1 MTEENN
7 YKILHYLKLKEKLSE
22 IKTKRHNL
30 NPSFNAKNSLVTND
44 SIISSSNNINYS
56 NKINTDILPTN
67 KNNIKPKI
75 IGNNVKKIDYIY
87 SPRTRFVLEKDEEE
101 KLYHDLCIDFDPMT
115 IKIMK
120 AYFKERLGELNEIE
134 FISIL
139 KNYLSEWYPNLP
151 NREKIMVKLLSRLF
165 KDIDLNC
172 NEIITWEDF
181 TEYLTYNS
189 SNMNKK
195 KLNYDLRMYTHSKKI
210 WKIFLRMN

>member
-120 AYFKERLGELNEIE
+120 CSKFIE
-134 FISIL
+134 
-139 KNYLSEWYPNLP
+139 
-151 NREKIMVKLLSRLF
+151 
-165 KDIDLNC
+165 
-172 NEIITWEDF
+172 
-181 TEYLTYNS
+181 
-189 SNMNKK
+189 
-195 KLNYDLRMYTHSKKI
+195 
-210 WKIFLRMN
+210 